1 MQYRYFQTSDLKE
14 IFDQFVRYYGKKN
27 VIRVETQEEFEDV
40 CDGDD
45 EYTAIILDTFLFLD
59 LLFGEENLYKI
70 KDLEAR
76 FEYIVFVGKDIV
88 QLNEKIKKL
97 SHKYLR
103 V

>member
-1 MQYRYFQTSDLKE
+1 MQYRYFQSDNLDE
-14 IFDQFVRYYGKKN
+14 VVGQFVKYYGKKN
-27 VIRVETQEEFEDV
+27 VLRVETQEEFEDV

-45 EYTAIILDTFLFLD
+45 EYTAVIINTRLFFD
-59 LLFGEENLYKI
+59 ILLEENLYRI
-70 KDLEAR
+70 KPLESR

>member
-1 MQYRYFQTSDLKE
+1 MQYRYFQSDNLNE
-14 IFDQFVRYYGKKN
+14 VVGQFVKYYGKKN
-27 VIRVETQEEFEDV
+27 VLRVETQEEFEDV

-45 EYTAIILDTFLFLD
+45 EYTAVVINTRLFFDILL
-59 LLFGEENLYKI
+59 EENLYRI
-70 KDLEAR
+70 KPLEAR

>member
-1 MQYRYFQTSDLKE
+1 MQYRYFQSDNLNE
-14 IFDQFVRYYGKKN
+14 VVGQFVKYYGKKN
-27 VIRVETQEEFEDV
+27 VLRVETQEEFEDV

-45 EYTAIILDTFLFLD
+45 EYTAVVINTRLFFDILL
-59 LLFGEENLYKI
+59 EENLYKI
-70 KDLEAR
+70 KPLESR

-97 SHKYLR
+97 SHKYLK

>member
-1 MQYRYFQTSDLKE
+1 MQYRYFQSDNLNE
-14 IFDQFVRYYGKKN
+14 VVGQFVKYYGKKN
-27 VIRVETQEEFEDV
+27 VLRVETQDEFEDV

-45 EYTAIILDTFLFLD
+45 EYTAVVINTRLFFDILL
-59 LLFGEENLYKI
+59 EENLYKI
-70 KDLEAR
+70 KPLESR